1 MGLNGGREGPTAQC
15 GERRLTEEVT
25 FEWGLEGG
33 GMQRGGVPVGVPGP
47 EMVGKCRE
55 RG

>member
-15 GERRLTEEVT
+15 GERCLTEVT

-47 EMVGKCRE
+47 ETVGKCIE
-55 RG
+55 GG